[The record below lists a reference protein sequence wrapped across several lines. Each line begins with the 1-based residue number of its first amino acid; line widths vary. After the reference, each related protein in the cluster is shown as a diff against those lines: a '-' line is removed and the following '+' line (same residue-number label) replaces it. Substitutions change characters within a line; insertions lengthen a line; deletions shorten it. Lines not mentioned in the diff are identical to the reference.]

1 MKIAPQ
7 ILLLSKEALYIKECD
22 TLIFSIS
29 YQHILLVIKPL
40 RKSRVIIPY
49 PKLVLSISESM
60 GTDLKI
66 LRKSK
71 KKTSKY
77 KIITIISFFFFFK
90 NLVRSYFVLVPFCF
104 QCFRSCITVQT
115 YLLLV
120 FFNNVIR
127 NKKLIKLSRLC
138 LK

>member
-29 YQHILLVIKPL
+29 QQHILLVIKPL

-71 KKTSKY
+71 KKPSKY
-77 KIITIISFFFFFK
+77 KIITIISFFFSFK
-90 NLVRSYFVLVPFCF
+90 NLVRSVPFCF